1 MTEQQ
6 QQLERFML
14 EVLENSTLE
23 PFFLYHGISREALP
37 VLIPSRSARCRAW
50 GAAHPLP
57 SELWV

>member
-1 MTEQQ
+1 
-6 QQLERFML
+6 ML

-23 PFFLYHGISREALP
+23 PFFLYHGISWEALP
-37 VLIPSRSARCRAW
+37 VLIPSRSARCRAR